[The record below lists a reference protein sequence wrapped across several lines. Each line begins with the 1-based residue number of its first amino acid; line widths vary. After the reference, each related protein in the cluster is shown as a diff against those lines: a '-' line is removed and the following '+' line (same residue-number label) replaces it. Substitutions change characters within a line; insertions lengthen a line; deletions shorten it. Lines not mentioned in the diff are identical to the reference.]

1 MQLHFP
7 IDFYNENTPEK
18 NALSEVENNSS
29 VQIQFPSAK
38 EKAGVINMTQT
49 RKQIAETGVFP
60 PISWMPLQA
69 RSAFGNKKA
78 DLKSKVPDG
87 QGTNLILL
95 SFVCEKHRRHI
106 PEVRVVLV
114 STH

>member
-1 MQLHFP
+1 
-7 IDFYNENTPEK
+7 
-18 NALSEVENNSS
+18 
-29 VQIQFPSAK
+29 
-38 EKAGVINMTQT
+38 
-49 RKQIAETGVFP
+49 
-60 PISWMPLQA
+60 MPLQA

-95 SFVCEKHRRHI
+95 SFVWEKHRRHI